1 MKSLDSMIIVLYGVI
16 VVFFLYRIFRQMKDK
31 NKLEGEVKAFS
42 RPSSTFEV
50 ILFSVLTVTG
60 IVNLYFGYLQANRQ
74 NMLTALV
81 MIALAVVFMIS
92 TKSKLYVGE
101 NGILSN
107 ASFSAYKQVKK
118 WGFDQEN
125 GDFVML
131 VKDNKGESKEVTKVK
146 KEDMEEINT
155 LIRRYKLGK

>member
-1 MKSLDSMIIVLYGVI
+1 MIIVLYGVI

-31 NKLEGEVKAFS
+31 NKLKGEVKAFS